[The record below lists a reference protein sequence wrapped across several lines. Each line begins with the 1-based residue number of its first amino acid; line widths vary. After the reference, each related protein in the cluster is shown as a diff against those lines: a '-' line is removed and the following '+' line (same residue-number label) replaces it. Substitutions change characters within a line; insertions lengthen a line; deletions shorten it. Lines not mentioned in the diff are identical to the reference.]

1 MCQWQ
6 EAAMKPIDDARPVRD
21 RGNPGVA
28 LSTILPRSRFYACDD
43 IVAATFSDDARRCRR
58 GDVFV
63 ARMTSGGDGHDDV
76 ARALARG
83 AAGVIAERMVPTAGT
98 PLCLVPDSHWAHA
111 RLAHA
116 LAGNP
121 AREMRVIA
129 ITGTS
134 GKTTTAWLTAAVLAE
149 AGLRVGVLS
158 DLGCLDAD
166 STTPEP
172 DDYSRPAV
180 LADWLRRLALGGC
193 SHAIVEVSSRMLAEQ
208 ALAGVACDTV
218 AVTNIGEA
226 HLDLHGTA
234 VAYRRVKG
242 RILDALGHGGCLV
255 ADGDGDLE
263 RLLARAARLDR
274 GLTCL
279 TTGLTAACDLR
290 ARSIERSLQGQTFL
304 LSAGG
309 QSLPVSVDAPVT
321 SFARNALTAA
331 AIGLHHGIPLER
343 IVAGIEAAGSVAG
356 RMERLDRGQDVP
368 VFVDSPTSS
377 HALQATLRSLR
388 RLTQGRLAV
397 IADEWVVA
405 MVGHEAFE
413 QAAFRWCDES
423 VVAPATMMDEA
434 EEHPGRADLAAY
446 AAIDRLLSR
455 SGRRDCVLVIGDPS
469 TAGPGRGRPAAAASL
484 PQVVDGW
491 LQLAHPPRPVGR
503 RAA

>member
-1 MCQWQ
+1 
-6 EAAMKPIDDARPVRD
+6 MKSIDDARPSRGRGD
-21 RGNPGVA
+21 RGVA
-28 LSTILPRSRFYACDD
+28 LSRILPRSRFFACDD
-43 IVAATFSDDARRCRR
+43 IVAMSFSDDAARCRK
-58 GDVFV
+58 GEVFV
-63 ARMTSGGDGHDDV
+63 ARMTTDGDGHDDV
-76 ARALARG
+76 ARAVARG

-98 PLCLVPDSHWAHA
+98 PLCVVPDSHWAHA

-116 LAGNP
+116 LAGDP

-134 GKTTTAWLTAAVLAE
+134 GKTTTAWLAAAVLAE

-166 STTPEP
+166 ATTPQP
-172 DDYSRPAV
+172 ADFARPAV
-180 LADWLRRLALGGC
+180 LADWLRRLAVGGC
-193 SHAIVEVSSRMLAEQ
+193 SHVVVEVSSRMLAEQ
-208 ALAGVACDTV
+208 ALAGVSCDTV
-218 AVTNIGEA
+218 AVTNIGAA
-226 HLDLHGTA
+226 HLDLHGT
-234 VAYRRVKG
+234 VRSYRRVKS
-242 RILDALGHGGCLV
+242 RILEALGHGGCLV
-255 ADGDGDLE
+255 ADGDGGLE

-274 GLTCL
+274 GVTCL
-279 TTGLTAACDLR
+279 TTGLTGSCDLR
-290 ARSIERSLQGQTFL
+290 ARSIERSLHGQTFL
-304 LSAGG
+304 LSVGG

-368 VFVDSPTSS
+368 VFVDSPTSG

-388 RLTQGRLAV
+388 RLTRGRLAV
-397 IADEWVVA
+397 IADERAVA
-405 MVGHEAFE
+405 AVGHEAFE
-413 QAAFRWCDES
+413 QAAFRWCDQS
-423 VVAPATMMDEA
+423 VVAPATMMNDADEQ
-434 EEHPGRADLAAY
+434 PGKADLAAY

-455 SGRRDCVLVIGDPS
+455 SAGRDCVLVLGDP
-469 TAGPGRGRPAAAASL
+469 AAVGPGPGTPAEAASL
-484 PQVVDGW
+484 PRVVDGW